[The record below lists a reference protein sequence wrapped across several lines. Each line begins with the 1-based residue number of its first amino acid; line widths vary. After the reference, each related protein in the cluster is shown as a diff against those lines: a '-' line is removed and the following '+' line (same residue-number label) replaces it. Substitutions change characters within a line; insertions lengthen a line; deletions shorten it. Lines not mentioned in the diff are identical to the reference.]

1 VATDV
6 FSRAAQHLC
15 MDIRTVMRPALA
27 PVVAIALVG
36 GSAFAQSTNPSVT
49 SPSVITTPPVM
60 NDTMPLPAEDR
71 ESLGAV
77 VLENSMVR
85 AQREA
90 FAAHRT
96 SLSVAN
102 VGRRVD
108 RVQHKA
114 QTKQERQQQRDDES
128 LRLREMGAGALTPQ

>member
-1 VATDV
+1 
-6 FSRAAQHLC
+6 
-15 MDIRTVMRPALA
+15 MDIRTVMRPVLA
-27 PVVAIALVG
+27 MTLAAA

-49 SPSVITTPPVM
+49 TPSVITTPAVM
-60 NDTMPLPAEDR
+60 NDTLPLPAENR

-77 VLENSMVR
+77 VLQDSMVR

-90 FAAHRT
+90 FAARRT

-108 RVQHKA
+108 RVQRKT
-114 QTKQERQQQRDDES
+114 QTKQELQQQRDDES
-128 LRLREMGAGALTPQ
+128 LRLREMGAGALNPQ

>member
-1 VATDV
+1 
-6 FSRAAQHLC
+6 

>member
-1 VATDV
+1 
-6 FSRAAQHLC
+6 

-36 GSAFAQSTNPSVT
+36 GSAFAQSANPSVT

>member
-1 VATDV
+1 
-6 FSRAAQHLC
+6 
-15 MDIRTVMRPALA
+15 MDIRTVLRPALA
-27 PVVAIALVG
+27 PLVAIALVG

>member
-1 VATDV
+1 
-6 FSRAAQHLC
+6 
-15 MDIRTVMRPALA
+15 MDIRIVMRAVIAMALA
-27 PVVAIALVG
+27 AS
-36 GSAFAQSTNPSVT
+36 GSAFAQSANPSVT
-49 SPSVITTPPVM
+49 SPSVLTTPPVM
-60 NDTMPLPAEDR
+60 NDTMPLPAENR

-90 FAAHRT
+90 FAARHT

-102 VGRRVD
+102 IGRGVSRT
-108 RVQHKA
+108 RHKA
-114 QTKQERQQQRDDES
+114 QTKQELQQQRDDES

>member
-1 VATDV
+1 
-6 FSRAAQHLC
+6 
-15 MDIRTVMRPALA
+15 MDIRTVMRPVLA
-27 PVVAIALVG
+27 MTLAAA

-49 SPSVITTPPVM
+49 TPSVITTPPVM
-60 NDTMPLPAEDR
+60 NDTLPLPAENR

-77 VLENSMVR
+77 VLQDSMVR

-90 FAAHRT
+90 FAARRT

-108 RVQHKA
+108 RVQRKT
-114 QTKQERQQQRDDES
+114 QTKQELQQQRDDES
-128 LRLREMGAGALTPQ
+128 LRLREMGAGALNPQ

>member
-1 VATDV
+1 
-6 FSRAAQHLC
+6 
-15 MDIRTVMRPALA
+15 MDIRTVMRPVLAMALA
-27 PVVAIALVG
+27 AA

-49 SPSVITTPPVM
+49 TPSVITTPAVM
-60 NDTMPLPAEDR
+60 NDTLPLPAENR

-77 VLENSMVR
+77 VLQDSMVR

-90 FAAHRT
+90 FAARRT

-108 RVQHKA
+108 RAQRKT
-114 QTKQERQQQRDDES
+114 QTKQELQQQRDDES
-128 LRLREMGAGALTPQ
+128 LRLREMGAGALNPQ